1 MNILPNTTATH
12 TDQDGNEVEEMMFT
26 YSEEEKQKNTANKHN
41 AGALFRPNY
50 VVIPHEYWR
59 LSKIEMLLASFFAT
73 YSQRVDRIYFTN
85 KQLADMFETSKTTIS
100 KAIKNLQNEI
110 GLQTQYSRRE
120 DGGEVR
126 FIKLGGTP
134 WENLKEGIGK
144 SSRRALGNLYGS
156 NNNISNNNISNTK
169 ERVKENKFS
178 SIKDIGENELQEAA
192 DKYQVTLPFV
202 RSALDDLDNYCK
214 SKGRVYKNYLAALH
228 NFVKKDAMSI
238 KQGKGV
244 TSYGN
249 QAPRL
254 VKVA

>member
-1 MNILPNTTATH
+1 MNILPNTSATH
-12 TDQDGNEVEEMMFT
+12 IDESGNEVEEMMFT

-110 GLQTQYSRRE
+110 GLQTRYARRK

-156 NNNISNNNISNTK
+156 NNKISNNKVTTNTRGK
-169 ERVKENKFS
+169 NKYS
-178 SIKDIGENELQEAA
+178 SIDSIGETELQETA

-202 RSALDDLDNYCK
+202 RSVLDDLDNYCK
-214 SKGRVYKNYLAALH
+214 SKGRKYKDYYAALQ

-244 TSYGN
+244 HGYGN